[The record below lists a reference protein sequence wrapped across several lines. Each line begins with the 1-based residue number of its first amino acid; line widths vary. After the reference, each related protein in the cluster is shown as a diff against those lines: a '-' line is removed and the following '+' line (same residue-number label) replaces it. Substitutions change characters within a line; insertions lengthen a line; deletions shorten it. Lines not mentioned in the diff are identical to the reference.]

1 MGLLNIVADFIWN
14 KEKSPFPEAVSKYI
28 SAQSGFD
35 PQAAATVVFYVCR
48 LNRTNSLNISL
59 VHEVE
64 KLLASFIPS
73 DSEIDRMIADAVRAS
88 ESLETAVA
96 AAGKL
101 ASADKRTVIS
111 FAEDILAAEASLSMS
126 GDVDSESFSRLFCAM
141 GLSSHRASE
150 LIADE
155 SARRAQQKKGRMIS
169 SGAGLLVAIAVIIV
183 FILAATFLKAVVF
196 GFIFAYFFL
205 PLEKYF
211 EKLFSSNPV
220 FIFAD
225 KAFSFVMSPF
235 AKIKDA
241 LSEKAGFPADTRE
254 QSLKDAASLSRKA
267 TFATCVSVALG
278 MLLAV
283 SFLTYFAFSAS
294 SSIGNSIIAAVKDME
309 FIRQAENATIKI
321 VTPKTAGEKTMTA
334 SRTETASA
342 PGDEAM
348 KTASPGDVDS
358 ESEENP
364 IHTLFLTVRSTV
376 RDYVS
381 ENFSYLASVALS
393 KSGSIIAG
401 TYTVLSALGTMLFD
415 LVIFIFFFIFF
426 LEKMAFYTL
435 SNKQGGSDAF
445 GHMVVNSIF
454 NSGWLPATSRSSK
467 KEASVIIGR
476 ISFIFNKWV
485 RGYLSV
491 IMIEFVLYTVLFLI
505 FRVPYA
511 PILGVIAGSTILLP
525 VIGPL
530 ASFLLTAGLCVAFVD
545 SHLAVTLIG
554 VGISYLVLHGIV
566 EQLILYPYFVG
577 ESIGLTTLE
586 TIIVVLLGA
595 MLAGITGMI
604 FAVPAAAVLKY
615 LIPEIYRV
623 WMPVR
628 QKN

>member
-14 KEKSPFPEAVSKYI
+14 KEKSPFPGAVSKYI

-64 KLLASFIPS
+64 KFLASFIPS

-96 AAGKL
+96 AAEKL
-101 ASADKRTVIS
+101 ASADKGTVIS
-111 FAEDILAAEASLSMS
+111 FAEDILAAEASLSAS

-155 SARRAQQKKGRMIS
+155 SARRTQQKKGRMIS

-225 KAFSFVMSPF
+225 KTFSFVMSPF

-241 LSEKAGFPADTRE
+241 LSEKAGFPADTRD

-294 SSIGNSIIAAVKDME
+294 TSIGNSIISAVKDME
-309 FIRQAENATIKI
+309 FIRQAEDATVKI
-321 VTPKTAGEKTMTA
+321 VKPKAA
-334 SRTETASA
+334 HPATASA
-342 PGDEAM
+342 TGDEAA
-348 KTASPGDVDS
+348 KTVRNGDVDS
-358 ESEENP
+358 EPEENP
-364 IHTLFLTVRSTV
+364 IHALFLTVRSTV

-381 ENFSYLASVALS
+381 KNFSYLASVALS

-426 LEKMAFYTL
+426 LEKMSFYTL
-435 SNKQGGSDAF
+435 SNKQGRSDAF

-454 NSGWLPATSRSSK
+454 NSGWLPATSRASK
-467 KEASVIIGR
+467 REASAIIGR

-511 PILGVIAGSTILLP
+511 PVLGLIAGSTILLP

-566 EQLILYPYFVG
+566 EQLVLYPYFVG

-615 LIPEIYRV
+615 IIPEIYRV

-628 QKN
+628 QKR